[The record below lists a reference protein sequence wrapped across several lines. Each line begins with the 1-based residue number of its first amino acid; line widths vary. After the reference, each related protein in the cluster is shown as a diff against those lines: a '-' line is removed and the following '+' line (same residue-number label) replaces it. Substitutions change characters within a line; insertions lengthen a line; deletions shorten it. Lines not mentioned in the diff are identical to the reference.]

1 MAAAGALEGKNWI
14 VELKDNKEQIKVTKF
29 KLLGLLSFFLF
40 LFYFIVFYIKRSINK
55 KGRKEISN

>member
-1 MAAAGALEGKNWI
+1 VAAAGALEGKNWI